1 MGITEWPGGQWITA
15 GVYWSNEV
23 SNSKLLLIGQGMQT
37 MFFNKSTKLRGLIT
51 SQLQQFKNTFD
62 SNRKYIF
69 IKSSIVMT
77 LWQLFCLLRH
87 KYQCI
92 SVLVESHQSHHSHW
106 SWKWRKWCAALAV
119 MFHVM
124 LTSIVLSIFSDCALL
139 YHAFQVK
146 STQIY
151 FDTYFPC
158 ISNGWAWPRGL
169 QKICIL

>member
-87 KYQCI
+87 KYQCACWI
-92 SVLVESHQSHHSHW
+92 PSVTSFTLKLKVEKMVCSTGSYVSCYAYIYSSKHIFW
-106 SWKWRKWCAALAV
+106 LCI
-119 MFHVM
+119 
-124 LTSIVLSIFSDCALL
+124 TLS
-139 YHAFQVK
+139 
-146 STQIY
+146 
-151 FDTYFPC
+151 C
-158 ISNGWAWPRGL
+158 ISSKKYSNLFWH
-169 QKICIL
+169 ILSLYQ